1 MSPTKYIAFNLY
13 GTLLDT
19 SSISKK
25 CGEFLPASANAAAI
39 TAEMRKYQLEY
50 TWRITAM
57 GTGKIGLTK
66 GLTHINILNE
76 CRQIYENFQEMTREA
91 LKHAVAEAGYPLDDS
106 AIEEIITAYD
116 QLTVFKDVPTTLEKL
131 KNIPSIGT
139 VIFSND
145 LKHFNETVLPFVSVD
160 LVKAFKPFSI
170 VYGHLAK
177 TVGFEDKVLQLWMG
191 SGNPFDVVGAR
202 KAGWNAIWV
211 DRAGKG
217 WVDQLGE
224 LSSIVTELGGII
236 DIVSSA

>member
-1 MSPTKYIAFNLY
+1 MSPTKYIAFDLY

-25 CGEFLPASANAAAI
+25 LGEFLPASANAAAI

-50 TWRITAM
+50 SWRVTAM
-57 GTGKIGLTK
+57 GTDK
-66 GLTHINILNE
+66 
-76 CRQIYENFQEMTREA
+76 YENFQEMTRKA

-106 AIEEIITAYD
+106 AVEEVITAYD

-139 VIFSND
+139 VIFSNGTEKMVGNSIKNCSD
-145 LKHFNETVLPFVSVD
+145 LKHFHETVLPFVSVD
-160 LVKAFKPFSI
+160 LVKAFKPSPI

-177 TVGFEDKVLQLWMG
+177 TVGFEDKVSQLWMV
-191 SGNPFDVVGAR
+191 SGNPFDIVGAR

-224 LSSIVTELGGII
+224 PSNIVTELGGIV